1 MRTMNLAAVAS
12 MVLLAACATKPKPHP
27 GTVTGGETPA
37 EQGYNPGAGGESV
50 QPGALGSLAERFA
63 SEAGDRVYFELDS
76 HTLGEDAMSVLRSQ
90 ANWLAAHPNVRV
102 MVAGNADERGTRE
115 YNFALGARRATAV
128 KTQLVAWG
136 IAPNRI
142 DTISYGK
149 ERPIASGS
157 GEDSWAQ
164 NRNAQSVVLEFG
176 DRR

>member
-1 MRTMNLAAVAS
+1 MNLAAVAA
-12 MVLLAACATKPKPHP
+12 MALLAACATKPKPHP
-27 GTVTGGETPA
+27 DTVAGGETPA
-37 EQGYNPGAGGESV
+37 EQGYNPGTGGRSV

-63 SEAGDRVYFELDS
+63 AEAGDRVYFELDS
-76 HTLGEDAMSVLRSQ
+76 HTLGADAMAVLRSQ
-90 ANWLAAHPNVRV
+90 ASWLAAHPNVRV

-128 KTQLVAWG
+128 KTQLVASG
-136 IAPNRI
+136 VAPNRI

-164 NRNAQSVVLEFG
+164 NRNAQSMVLDFG